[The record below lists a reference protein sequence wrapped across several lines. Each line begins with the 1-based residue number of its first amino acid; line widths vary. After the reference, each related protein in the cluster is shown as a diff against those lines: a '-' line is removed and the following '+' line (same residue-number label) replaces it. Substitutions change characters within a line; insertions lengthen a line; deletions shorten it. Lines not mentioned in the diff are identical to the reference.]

1 MEQKSVF
8 AGNLSFIGLADIFQI
23 LGGNSS
29 SGILKITS
37 QYAPS
42 PGQIYFKNGDPIN
55 AICNEKR
62 GIEAIYAL
70 FGWTDG
76 KFDFL
81 EEEVNIDR
89 VVKQGRMEIVL
100 DALRMLD
107 DGMLK
112 KVGPPSFDK
121 ALGKEKGQAL
131 PVLKGPFPD
140 YTYIVNEEDFK
151 AGDKIVKEGRYG
163 KWIWVILEGVA
174 EVTRAKAG
182 GPMTICRLG
191 TGCFIGTFTS
201 LIYEEYARNSTVMAA
216 EDLWVGLIDTERLA
230 REYTLT
236 SPDFRRFLLSLDRR
250 FKKITDRAVEIC
262 VEPRTAFEVSKEKKE
277 VIKKGSAT
285 EDLFMISEGNADVVT
300 RTEKG
305 DFPLVSL
312 EKEDFFG
319 KVPFF
324 DMGHEPMG
332 AGVLGSAD
340 LKTEKI
346 DTDGFQ
352 REYEK
357 LSNTFRNLIFNASN
371 GIAVT
376 TRLVYNLLGSKGKS
390 SGK

>member
-1 MEQKSVF
+1 MEQKSVL
-8 AGNLSFIGLADIFQI
+8 AGNLSFIGLADVFQI
-23 LGGNSS
+23 LGGNNST
-29 SGILKITS
+29 GVLKIST
-37 QYAPS
+37 QYSPS

-55 AICNEKR
+55 ATCNQKR
-62 GIEAIYAL
+62 GIEAIYDL

-76 KFDFL
+76 RFDFL
-81 EEEVNIDR
+81 EEEVTIDR
-89 VVKQGRMEIVL
+89 VIKQGRMEIVL

-121 ALGKEKGQAL
+121 ALGTEKGQAL
-131 PVLKGPFPD
+131 PVIKGPFPD
-140 YTYIVNEEDFK
+140 YTYIVNEEEFK

-201 LIYEEYARNSTVMAA
+201 LIFEEYARNSTVIAH
-216 EDLWVGLIDTERLA
+216 DDVWVGLIDTERLA

-250 FKKITDRAVEIC
+250 FKRITDRAVEIC
-262 VEPRTAFEVSKEKKE
+262 VEPRTAFEVSKQKKE
-277 VIKKGSAT
+277 IIKKGSAM
-285 EDLFMISEGNADVVT
+285 EDLFMISEGRADVVT

-305 DFPLVSL
+305 NFSLVSL
-312 EKEDFFG
+312 EKEDFIG

-324 DMGHEPMG
+324 DMGHEPIA
-332 AGVLGSAD
+332 AGVLGSDD
-340 LKTEKI
+340 LKVVKI
-346 DTDGFQ
+346 DTDGLQ
-352 REYEK
+352 KEYEK

-371 GIAVT
+371 GISLT
-376 TRLVYNLLGSKGKS
+376 TRVVYNLLGAKGKP